1 MRTLLLGFRLLRHGG
16 RAGAIRAASLA
27 AGVGLAVTALMALLS
42 IPGVVDAQ
50 QQRSGELLPIFSET
64 TEEER
69 DAPLRVTYDVEG
81 LDGRELTTV
90 VVARTG
96 VSELE
101 QPPWLPVWPDPGEMV
116 VSPALGDLIAS
127 GGLAAQRFPQEIIGE
142 IGQHALAAPDTLA
155 AVVGAQ
161 LEDFNP
167 RGAGVQGLGRG
178 PDNGDVDVRA
188 LRLVISV
195 IVLFTLVP
203 VAVLIATAARL
214 SARTNERRLASLRLL
229 GLAARQTRGVLAVE
243 TASVAL
249 VGALAGAVAWAA
261 LRPWSQ
267 RTGAGSLKWWAADID
282 LSTTTVMFTII
293 AIVALAATIAVIGAN
308 PAVEHPI
315 RTRRNAQ
322 AQRPGRWRLALL
334 ATGLGMLTCS
344 LVFAGRFT
352 NGNTWFAVFA
362 LGNTL
367 TAIGLVASVPAFGRL
382 SATLLD
388 RFGRSPSAM
397 LASRRLRHEP
407 SAIAR
412 VIAGMLLI
420 VFAGGFAQG
429 LLVAFDHAYAGAA
442 AEINPDAGDSP
453 IILTLNSGGQPDLTA
468 INQIPGVDRVVE
480 TLGFDVG
487 SNYGFVLFATC
498 DTMAMVSRAHDPSRC
513 DDDVAQPLDFAFF
526 DRVNAPVPSTPERS
540 MLPDLLAAAGYEG
553 PIGAPMSSEI
563 FLGVARDGGTPGGD
577 IRIAPT
583 LADPRQADTTNAFVV
598 LEPTASAESVAARMK
613 AAEPAARVS
622 GLNDIERARFAD
634 TYRTLVNAAI
644 IFTLTIS
651 LAAAAMAATDRA
663 IERRRNSTHLAA
675 LGVPGRVQRRAE
687 VLTTLTPLAAGLT
700 IAVAGAA
707 ISGSAYLEWGEP
719 GLRIPLVNIGTI
731 LAIGLICS
739 LVAALIAMSATATSP
754 TPDRLR
760 IE

>member
-27 AGVGLAVTALMALLS
+27 AGVALAVTALMALLS

-64 TEEER
+64 TEEAR

-90 VVARTG
+90 AVARTG

-101 QPPWLPVWPDPGEMV
+101 QPPWLPVWPDPGEIV
-116 VSPALGDLIAS
+116 VSPALGDLIAN
-127 GGLAAQRFPQEIIGE
+127 GGLAYQRFPQEIIGE

-203 VAVLIATAARL
+203 VVVLIATAARL

-229 GLAARQTRGVLAVE
+229 GLAARQTREVLAVE

-249 VGALAGAVAWAA
+249 VGALAGAVAWAV
-261 LRPWSQ
+261 LRPLSQ
-267 RTGAGSLKWWAADID
+267 RTGAGSLKWWAADIN
-282 LSTTTVMFTII
+282 LSTTTVMCTII
-293 AIVALAATIAVIGAN
+293 AIVALAAVIAVIGAN

-334 ATGLGMLTCS
+334 ATGLGLLTCS

-352 NGNTWFAVFA
+352 NDNTWFAVFA

-382 SATLLD
+382 SAALLD
-388 RFGRSPSAM
+388 RLGRSPSAM

-429 LLVAFDHAYAGAA
+429 LLVAFDHAYAGAG
-442 AEINPDAGDSP
+442 AEIHPDAGDSP
-453 IILTLNSGGQPDLTA
+453 IILTLSSGGEPDLTA
-468 INQIPGVDRVVE
+468 INEIPGVDRVVE
-480 TLGFDVG
+480 TLGFDF
-487 SNYGFVLFATC
+487 GFVLLATC
-498 DTMAMVSRAHDPSRC
+498 DTMATLSRAHDPSRC

-526 DRVNAPVPSTPERS
+526 DRVDGPVPSTPERS

-563 FLGVARDGGTPGGD
+563 FLGVARDGSTPGGD

-583 LADPRQADTTNAFVV
+583 LADPRQADTTNALVV
-598 LEPTASAESVAARMK
+598 LEPTASAQSVAARMK
-613 AAEPAARVS
+613 AAEPAARVN
-622 GLNDIERARFAD
+622 GLDDIERLRFAD

-731 LAIGLICS
+731 LATGLICS
-739 LVAALIAMSATATSP
+739 LVAALIATSATATSP

-760 IE
+760 TE

>member
-64 TEEER
+64 TEKEK

-81 LDGRELTTV
+81 LDGRELTTIA
-90 VVARTG
+90 VARTG

-101 QPPWLPVWPDPGEMV
+101 QPPWLPVWPDPGQIV
-116 VSPALGDLIAS
+116 VSSALGDLIAN

-142 IGQHALAAPDTLA
+142 IGQQALAAPDTLA

-161 LEDFNP
+161 LEDFHP
-167 RGAGVQGLGRG
+167 QGAGVQGLGRG
-178 PDNGDVDVRA
+178 PDNDDVDVRA

-229 GLAARQTRGVLAVE
+229 GLSARQTRGVLAVE

-249 VGALAGAVAWAA
+249 VGALAGAGAWAA
-261 LRPWSQ
+261 LRPLSQ
-267 RTGAGSLKWWAADID
+267 RTGAGSLKWWAADIN
-282 LSTTTVMFTII
+282 LSTTAAAFTII
-293 AIVALAATIAVIGAN
+293 AIVALAAAIAVIGAN

-315 RTRRNAQ
+315 GTRRNAQ

-334 ATGLGMLTCS
+334 ATGLGLLTCS

-382 SATLLD
+382 SAALLD
-388 RFGRSPSAM
+388 RFGHSPSAL

-429 LLVAFDHAYAGAA
+429 LLVAFDHAYASTG
-442 AEINPDAGDSP
+442 ELPDAGDGP
-453 IILTLNSGGQPDLTA
+453 AILTLNTFGRPDSTA
-468 INQIPGVDRVVE
+468 INEIPGVDQVVE
-480 TLGFDVG
+480 TLGFDIG
-487 SNYGFVLFATC
+487 SSYGTILFATC
-498 DTMAMVSRAHDPSRC
+498 DTMTMLSPANDPSRC
-513 DDDVAQPLDFAFF
+513 DDDVAQPLDSALVG
-526 DRVNAPVPSTPERS
+526 RVNAPQPPTPERAI
-540 MLPDLLAAAGYEG
+540 LPGLLAAVGYEG
-553 PIGAPMSSEI
+553 PIGTPMPSEI
-563 FLGVARDGGTPGGD
+563 FIGIARDRSTPGGD
-577 IRIAPT
+577 VRIAPT
-583 LADPRQADTTNAFVV
+583 LADPGKADTTNAFIV
-598 LEPTASAESVAARMK
+598 LEPTASAQSVAARLK
-613 AAEPAARVS
+613 AAEPAARVD
-622 GLNDIERARFAD
+622 GLDDIERVRFAD
-634 TYRTLVNAAI
+634 TYRTLANAAI
-644 IFTLTIS
+644 IFTLIIS

-675 LGVPGRVQRRAE
+675 LGVPARVQRRAE

-700 IAVAGAA
+700 IAVTGAA

-719 GLRIPLVNIGTI
+719 GLRIPLINIGII
-731 LAIGLICS
+731 LATGLTLSI
-739 LVAALIAMSATATSP
+739 VAALIAMSATATSP
-754 TPDRLR
+754 TPERLR
-760 IE
+760 TE